1 MSDFVRTALLVVLSA
16 MCVLM
21 LMGLIRAIKGPRFT
35 DRIVA
40 ANMIST
46 MAIAF
51 IILLSVYLN
60 ESFLLDVDII
70 YALLGFLAVVVVTRV
85 ATFRHYGTRLHR
97 EDLIDGDDD

>member
-1 MSDFVRTALLVVLSA
+1 MSEFVRTALLTGLSIL
-16 MCVLM
+16 CVLM
-21 LMGLIRAIKGPRFT
+21 TLGLIRAIKGPRFT

-46 MAIAF
+46 MAISF

-70 YALLGFLAVVVVTRV
+70 YALLGFLAVVVITRV
-85 ATFRHYGTRLHR
+85 AAFRHYGTRLHK
-97 EDLIDGDDD
+97 EDLIDGDD